1 MRHLISGAV
10 AAAALF
16 AAVSNVR
23 AQALGPQRQFLAI
36 EPYYEYTRLD
46 NGSGAAR
53 TSLSGYGG
61 RLWINL
67 DPFHFIPYGSLALY
81 TSYAPKQQSGSVA
94 ALSYGAEYDQYLL
107 RRPLG
112 GVIDP
117 FLAIGGGQYRVTT
130 DAGMVEFRQTRWT
143 ITPGGGIR
151 IPIPNRFELR
161 ADAKD
166 LIRFNTKT
174 APGGTGRTTHNLL
187 VQAALGLT
195 F

>member
-1 MRHLISGAV
+1 MRHLIGGAIAAV
-10 AAAALF
+10 ALLAPLSHA
-16 AAVSNVR
+16 R

-36 EPYYEYTRLD
+36 EPYYEYARLD
-46 NGSGAAR
+46 NGSTVPR
-53 TSLSGYGG
+53 TSLNGYGG

-67 DPFHFIPYGSLALY
+67 DPFHFIPGGSIALF
-81 TSYAPKQQSGSVA
+81 TTYAPKQQSNNVTA
-94 ALSYGAEYDQYLL
+94 VHYGAEYDQFLV

-112 GVIDP
+112 GLIDP
-117 FLAIGGGQYRVTT
+117 FIAVGGGLYRTT
-130 DAGMVEFRQTRWT
+130 ADLGAARYRQTRWAV
-143 ITPGGGIR
+143 TPGGGIR

-187 VQAALGLT
+187 VQGALGIT

>member
-1 MRHLISGAV
+1 MRFPIIV
-10 AAAALF
+10 ALTTVALL
-16 AAVSNVR
+16 APLSTSQ

-36 EPYYEYTRLD
+36 EPYYEYARLD
-46 NGSGAAR
+46 DGNGVPR
-53 TSLSGYGG
+53 TALNGYGG

-67 DPFHFIPYGSLALY
+67 DPFHFIPGGSVALFS
-81 TSYAPKQQSGSVA
+81 SYAPRQGVNNTT
-94 ALSYGAEYDQYLL
+94 ALQYGAEYDQFLV

-112 GVIDP
+112 GIIDP
-117 FLAIGGGQYRVTT
+117 FIDVGGGMYRTTT
-130 DAGMVEFRQTRWT
+130 DVGAARYRQRRWMV
-143 ITPGGGIR
+143 TPGAGIR
-151 IPIPNRFELR
+151 IPIPNRLELR

-174 APGGTGRTTHNLL
+174 TPAASGRTTHSLL